1 MRNLKN
7 WGSTILMLIVIIT
20 LSNTVNAQSINV
32 EPDQRIT
39 DVYGTTYTN
48 NLKTNSPERIDYLN
62 FLLDNS
68 YTIVERESFVGE
80 KMPKVSSVS
89 LNTKHTGPITR
100 PAFDVNNFNMLLYNF
115 KRNRK
120 IKTQYRVDNTNK
132 VIVFNSEEENA
143 KAFNQTK

>member
-1 MRNLKN
+1 MENLKN
-7 WGSTILMLIVIIT
+7 WGSIMLALILIIM
-20 LSNTVNAQSINV
+20 LSNPVSAQSNSV

-39 DVYGTTYTN
+39 DVYGATYTN
-48 NLKTNSPERIDYLN
+48 NLKTNSPERIAYLN

-68 YTIVERESFVGE
+68 YTIVERESFIGE
-80 KMPKVSSVS
+80 KIPKVSSAT

-100 PAFDVNNFNMLLYNF
+100 PAFDVNNFNLLLYNF

-143 KAFNQTK
+143 NAFNLTK